1 MERKKQTSIETNIME
16 HLFLV
21 DNKLG
26 ICHTTYQ
33 GLLARFGHSSI
44 RFHFIQNLVREANAY
59 EVVWLL
65 IVVVI

>member
-1 MERKKQTSIETNIME
+1 MFTFHIRKSFIERKKQTSIETNIME

-33 GLLARFGHSSI
+33 GLLGLGIALLD
-44 RFHFIQNLVREANAY
+44 FISY
-59 EVVWLL
+59 KT
-65 IVVVI
+65 